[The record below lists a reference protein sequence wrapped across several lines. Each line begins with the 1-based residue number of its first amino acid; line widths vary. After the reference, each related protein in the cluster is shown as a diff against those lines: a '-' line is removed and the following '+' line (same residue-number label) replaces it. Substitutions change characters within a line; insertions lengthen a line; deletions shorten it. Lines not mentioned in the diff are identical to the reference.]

1 LTPRDKSIYHI
12 ESKAIKEL
20 RDEIES
26 VDAGGLDFSDE
37 DIRQVA
43 LLRAAK
49 KKSRSTWRHWWIIK
63 LIVKLAL
70 QRGQ

>member
-1 LTPRDKSIYHI
+1 MS
-12 ESKAIKEL
+12 
-20 RDEIES
+20 
-26 VDAGGLDFSDE
+26 DFTDE

-70 QRGQ
+70 RRGL